1 MKNYVNILFKKLI
14 LASFVATFGLSLI
27 SQEVEEVV
35 VTAEK
40 RSESLQDISQA
51 VTALT
56 EEDIEE
62 KNITSFVDL
71 SAIVPGVTV
80 SKNEGYK
87 TIISIRGVGNET
99 NQNAIAAPSVAF
111 HMDGVFIASPFAL
124 GTDFLDV
131 ERIEVL
137 RGPQGTLFGQNSTG
151 GAVNVISKAPS
162 TDGGS
167 GKLNVTF
174 GDYDLKK
181 ITTSNNFVVNER
193 VATRFSI
200 SSTTREGFSKNIVT
214 GQDLDDANN
223 KAFRT
228 DWMFDLNDTSSLRV
242 FGQYSKVDRNGA
254 AIRGIDDQTPG
265 RRNLSQDT
273 VSKHELS
280 SMVVAAI
287 YESDL
292 GFANL
297 KIIASVQ
304 EDDVLVVRDN
314 DRHNYLD
321 PVLSIEGLP
330 AGSTYQRA
338 EFTPETSLVDT
349 STFEI
354 NLISNEPALNG
365 KLDWTVGAF
374 YMDHEIENRIRGYR
388 DDDLDGRIKYLC
400 DESFADPSY
409 CYDHDYGIPGR
420 FDIYGPNAE
429 VDFFT
434 DANPGRESYSV
445 YGQTTY
451 SLSESFRI
459 VSGLRYSEDTFSTDV
474 TNFLNVESFKEEGTT
489 DEITSRVVAELDFS
503 DEIMGY
509 FALAK
514 GFKPGGS
521 NLTFGF
527 DDDNAP
533 PMVFPTFEA
542 ETVESFEF
550 GFKSTFA
557 DGRARANIAAFS
569 YTYENLQFQA
579 TDPDIYR
586 GGVANI
592 PESEMTGLEIEF
604 TGFLTDSFSVDM
616 NLAFLNSEV
625 TSDYDVLDN
634 VDAYPYFFGQED
646 IRYGLRENVKGN
658 QLAKT
663 PEITADI
670 SLKYET
676 NLPSGNSLTTIAQYV
691 KRGEFQQ
698 RVSNNPTVDYVRDY
712 VLGNITTTIGFS
724 DSLAVDFMLL
734 NITDEAGVNS
744 SMTDVFGV
752 AATGFELIPPRQA
765 MTRIRYSF

>member
-1 MKNYVNILFKKLI
+1 M
-14 LASFVATFGLSLI
+14 
-27 SQEVEEVV
+27 
-35 VTAEK
+35 
-40 RSESLQDISQA
+40 
-51 VTALT
+51 
-56 EEDIEE
+56 
-62 KNITSFVDL
+62 
-71 SAIVPGVTV
+71 
-80 SKNEGYK
+80 
-87 TIISIRGVGNET
+87 
-99 NQNAIAAPSVAF
+99 
-111 HMDGVFIASPFAL
+111 
-124 GTDFLDV
+124 
-131 ERIEVL
+131 
-137 RGPQGTLFGQNSTG
+137 
-151 GAVNVISKAPS
+151 
-162 TDGGS
+162 
-167 GKLNVTF
+167 
-174 GDYDLKK
+174 
-181 ITTSNNFVVNER
+181 
-193 VATRFSI
+193 
-200 SSTTREGFSKNIVT
+200 
-214 GQDLDDANN
+214 
-223 KAFRT
+223 
-228 DWMFDLNDTSSLRV
+228 
-242 FGQYSKVDRNGA
+242 
-254 AIRGIDDQTPG
+254 RGIDDQTSG
-265 RRNLSQDT
+265 MRKLSQDT
-273 VSKHELS
+273 VSQHELS

-292 GFANL
+292 GYANL

-354 NLISNEPALNG
+354 NLVSNEPAING

-374 YMDHEIENRIRGYR
+374 YMDHEIENVIRGYR

-420 FDIYGPNAE
+420 FDIFGPNAE

-434 DANPGRESYSV
+434 DANPSRESYSV
-445 YGQTTY
+445 YAQTTY
-451 SLSESFRI
+451 SLSDAFRI
-459 VSGLRYSEDTFSTDV
+459 VSGLRYSEDTFTTDV
-474 TNFLNVESFKEEGTT
+474 TNFLNVESFQEEGTT
-489 DEITSRVVAELDFS
+489 DEITSRVVAEVDFS
-503 DEIMGY
+503 EDIMGY

-542 ETVESFEF
+542 ETVDSVEF
-550 GFKSTFA
+550 GLKSVFA
-557 DGRARANIAAFS
+557 DGAARANIAVFS

-592 PESEMTGLEIEF
+592 PESEMSGLEIEF
-604 TGFLTDSFSVDM
+604 TGFLSDSLSLDM
-616 NLAFLNSEV
+616 NLAFLDSEV
-625 TSDYDVLDN
+625 TSDYEVLDN
-634 VDAYPYFFGQED
+634 VDAYPYFFGEED

-670 SLKYET
+670 TLKHET
-676 NLPSGNSLTTIAQYV
+676 NLASGNSLTTLVQFV
-691 KRGEFQQ
+691 KRGAFQQ
-698 RVSNNPTVDYVRDY
+698 RVSNNPAVDYVRDY
-712 VLGNITTTIGFS
+712 QIGNITTSVGFS
-724 DSLAVDFMLL
+724 DDLEVDFMLL

-752 AATGFELIPPRQA
+752 AATGLELIPPRQF